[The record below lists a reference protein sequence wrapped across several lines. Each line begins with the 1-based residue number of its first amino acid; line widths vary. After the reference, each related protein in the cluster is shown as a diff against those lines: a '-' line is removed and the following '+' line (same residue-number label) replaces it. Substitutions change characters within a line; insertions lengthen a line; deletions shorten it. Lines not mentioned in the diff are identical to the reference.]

1 MALRLRLALI
11 GFGLQQFEPCPAPRP
26 LENCG
31 SREPGLR
38 ELNPAPFT
46 EARSVWGGELRL
58 TELRLEHYLVSDPR
72 ARAGGAG
79 RRRPPGARPAG
90 GASLGHSGWQTL
102 LLSDSDS

>member
-72 ARAGGAG
+72 ARAGGGRPAATARRQT
-79 RRRPPGARPAG
+79 RRRGQPGPLRLADVAFE
-90 GASLGHSGWQTL
+90 
-102 LLSDSDS
+102 